1 MVEKS
6 DTFDR
11 RTVLKTATSAA
22 LFGLGTAATSGS
34 ASAAETKRRL
44 AASYADE
51 SSLRT
56 AFERH
61 GDEVVAQLRDAGI
74 VDESFD
80 LGSVEFEVDG
90 AVTGMEPSAD
100 DRLAGV
106 TAASPD
112 GTFTALGMLSTSSD
126 SHEIALYVQ
135 PERGLAYARAT
146 PHDGGDT
153 LKVTTDGVS
162 PEGCA
167 YTECESGCDSY
178 DCYDQKNYY
187 SCDSNCEN
195 CSIYDTDCSCCIC
208 DSC

>member
-1 MVEKS
+1 MAGKS
-6 DTFDR
+6 NSFDR
-11 RTVLKTATSAA
+11 RTVLKTATTAA
-22 LFGLGTAATSGS
+22 LFGLGTAASSGS

-51 SSLRT
+51 DSLRS
-56 AFERH
+56 AFQRH
-61 GDEVVAQLRDAGI
+61 GVGVVSQLRDAGI
-74 VDESFD
+74 VDESFELD
-80 LGSVEFEVDG
+80 SIEFEIDSG
-90 AVTGMEPSAD
+90 LTGMEPSAD

-106 TAASPD
+106 TAARPD
-112 GTFTALGMLSTSSD
+112 GTFTALGMISTSSD

-146 PHDGGDT
+146 PYDGGDT
-153 LKVTTDGVS
+153 LKVTADGVS

-167 YTECESGCDSY
+167 YTECESGCSS

-195 CSIYDTDCSCCIC
+195 CSIYDTDCSCCVC